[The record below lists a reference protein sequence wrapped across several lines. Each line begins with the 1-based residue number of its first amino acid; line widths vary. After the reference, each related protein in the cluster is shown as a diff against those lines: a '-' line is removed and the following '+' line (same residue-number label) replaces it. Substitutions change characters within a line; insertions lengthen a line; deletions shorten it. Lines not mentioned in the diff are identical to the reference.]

1 MFRRTIATIMLVA
14 GMMLFTGAAMATTPA
29 ATPTQC
35 SLETEKDGKTAC
47 AENEACLLVK
57 GHCIAKKSLPAGE
70 SCKKSGV
77 CVNTC
82 VKEDGTETKS
92 DGSET
97 GKCN

>member
-1 MFRRTIATIMLVA
+1 MFKKTIGTMILVA
-14 GMMLFTGAAMATTPA
+14 GTVLVTGAAMAS
-29 ATPTQC
+29 PTMC
-35 SLETEKDGKTAC
+35 SMDTEKDGKTAC
-47 AENEACLLVK
+47 AATEACLLVK
-57 GHCIAKKSLPAGE
+57 GECIPKKSLPAGE

-82 VKEDGTETKS
+82 VKEDGTETNS